1 MMHTAAMTDGDGF
14 ALSRDEPGGRAV
26 YYRVGHGGLEWS
38 HDPADFLT
46 GRDRPVPEPGT
57 LLALVHGLAPP
68 PDATPLPGVRRLALG
83 TRVRVE
89 AGGVTVSRRR
99 PVLPSGTTDLTW
111 AVAEVLRR
119 LPEGYGIAYSGGLSS
134 AFLAVAALS
143 AGHRPP
149 LLHADLGLPGRHHVP
164 PPVGNLTV
172 RHIPVDV
179 FELLDHHSVP
189 TGGLLPPLPDLE
201 FPRRLTARLAGAAP
215 GGPLVAGTLLEDL
228 VSAKLPEADRGPRD
242 WRLLTCEPFHLVGT
256 LPSLTEAAGLLE
268 QGVVRSAADGAGNG
282 TGAGAGTGPGAGAGT
297 VLGTTQD
304 AQPVDG
310 PPPPP
315 PLGRRDLPGMTP
327 KGRVA
332 LQTVQQASLSVWK
345 DHLDFLGTL
354 LGRADA
360 GMTERVPGDHEGL
373 VLPALDPGVLGAVAT
388 LPKDRLGRIAGG
400 VFRNHQPLVRAVAG
414 HRVRGLR
421 RASSSFGLRLAAAAY
436 LHRESDKIIA
446 ELERECA
453 LADLGLIDVA
463 VVTGLLREGPGRADH
478 ALPLLR
484 LLWIDRWL
492 LNSTHG

>member
-1 MMHTAAMTDGDGF
+1 MVNTAAVTDGDGF
-14 ALSRDEPGGRAV
+14 LLSRDEPGGPAV
-26 YYRVGHGGLEWS
+26 YYRVGAGGVEWS
-38 HDPADFLT
+38 HDATDFLA
-46 GRDRPVPEPGT
+46 GRERPVPEPGT

-83 TRVRVE
+83 TRVRVD

-99 PVLPSGTTDLTW
+99 PVLPTGTTDLTW
-111 AVAEVLRR
+111 AVAEVLRG
-119 LPEGYGIAYSGGLSS
+119 LPEGYAIAYSGGLSS

-143 AGHRPP
+143 AGHRPA
-149 LLHADLGLPGRHHVP
+149 LLHAALGGLPGKRQAP
-164 PPVGNLTV
+164 AIISDLTV

-179 FELLDHHSVP
+179 CELLDHHSVP
-189 TGGLLPPLPDLE
+189 AGGLMPPLPDLE
-201 FPRRLTARLAGAAP
+201 FPRRLTARLARAAG

-228 VSAKLPEADRGPRD
+228 VSARLPEADTGPRD

-256 LPSLTEAAGLLE
+256 LPSLSEAAALLE
-268 QGVVRSAADGAGNG
+268 QGVVHSAAGGAESRSAAGAG
-282 TGAGAGTGPGAGAGT
+282 
-297 VLGTTQD
+297 QD

-327 KGRVA
+327 AGRVA

-360 GMTERVPGDHEGL
+360 GMTERVPADHDGL
-373 VLPALDPGVLGAVAT
+373 VLPALHPGVLGAVAT
-388 LPKDRLGRIAGG
+388 LPADRLGRIAGG
-400 VFRNHQPLVRAVAG
+400 VFRNHQPLVRAVAR

-492 LNSTHG
+492 LKG

>member
-1 MMHTAAMTDGDGF
+1 MLNTAAVTDGDGF
-14 ALSRDEPGGRAV
+14 LLSRDEPGGPAV
-26 YYRVGHGGLEWS
+26 YYRVGQGGLEWS

-46 GRDRPVPEPGT
+46 GHERPVPEPGT

-83 TRVRVE
+83 TRVRVD

-99 PVLPSGTTDLTW
+99 PGLPAGTTDLTW
-111 AVAEVLRR
+111 AVAEVLRG
-119 LPEGYGIAYSGGLSS
+119 LTEGYAIAYSGGLSS

-149 LLHADLGLPGRHHVP
+149 LLHAALGLPGRRQAPAVIRDLTIHHV
-164 PPVGNLTV
+164 
-172 RHIPVDV
+172 PVDV

-189 TGGLLPPLPDLE
+189 TGGLMPPLPDLE
-201 FPRRLTARLAGAAP
+201 FPRRLTARLARAGG

-228 VSAKLPEADRGPRD
+228 VSAKLPEAETGPRD

-256 LPSLTEAAGLLE
+256 LPSLSEAASLLE
-268 QGVVRSAADGAGNG
+268 QGVVHSAADGAGS
-282 TGAGAGTGPGAGAGT
+282 GAGAGAGAGRD
-297 VLGTTQD
+297 TQD

-360 GMTERVPGDHEGL
+360 GMTERVPAGHDGL
-373 VLPALDPGVLGAVAT
+373 VLPALHPGVLGAVET
-388 LPKDRLGRIAGG
+388 LPADRLGRIAGG
-400 VFRNHQPLVRAVAG
+400 VFRNHQPLVRAVAR

-492 LNSTHG
+492 LNSTHD

>member
-1 MMHTAAMTDGDGF
+1 MLNTVAVTDGEWCP
-14 ALSRDEPGGRAV
+14 LSRDEPRGSAV
-26 YYRVGHGGLEWS
+26 YYRVRHGGLEWS

-46 GRDRPVPEPGT
+46 GGERPVPEPGT

-83 TRVRVE
+83 TRVRVG

-99 PVLPSGTTDLTW
+99 PVLPTGTTDLTW
-111 AVAEVLRR
+111 AVAEVLRG
-119 LPEGYGIAYSGGLSS
+119 LPEAYGPEGYGIAYSGGLSS

-143 AGHRPP
+143 AGHRPR
-149 LLHADLGLPGRHHVP
+149 LLHADLGLPGRRHVP
-164 PPVGNLTV
+164 PSVGDLTV

-189 TGGLLPPLPDLE
+189 TGGLMPPLPDLE
-201 FPRRLTARLAGAAP
+201 FPRRLTARLAGVAG

-228 VSAKLPEADRGPRD
+228 VSARLPEAGRGPRD

-256 LPSLTEAAGLLE
+256 LPSLSEATALLE
-268 QGVVRSAADGAGNG
+268 QGVVHNAADGAGNG
-282 TGAGAGTGPGAGAGT
+282 AGAGTGHGG
-297 VLGTTQD
+297 QD
-304 AQPVDG
+304 AQSVDG

-345 DHLDFLGTL
+345 DHLDFLGPL

-373 VLPALDPGVLGAVAT
+373 VLPALDPGVLGAVET
-388 LPKDRLGRIAGG
+388 LPTDRLGRIAGG

-421 RASSSFGLRLAAAAY
+421 RASSSFDLRLAAAAY

-446 ELERECA
+446 ELERACA

-463 VVTGLLREGPGRADH
+463 VVSGLLREGPGRADH

-484 LLWIDRWL
+484 LLWIDQWL
-492 LNSTHG
+492 LHSTPG

>member
-1 MMHTAAMTDGDGF
+1 MVNTAAVSDGDGF
-14 ALSRDEPGGRAV
+14 LLSRDEPGGPAV
-26 YYRVGHGGLEWS
+26 YYRVGAGGLEWS

-46 GRDRPVPEPGT
+46 GRERPVPEPGT

-83 TRVRVE
+83 TRVRVDS
-89 AGGVTVSRRR
+89 GGVTVSRRR
-99 PVLPSGTTDLTW
+99 PVLPVGTTDLTR
-111 AVAEVLRR
+111 AVAEVLRG
-119 LPEGYGIAYSGGLSS
+119 LPEGYAIAYSGGLSS

-143 AGHRPP
+143 AGHRPA
-149 LLHADLGLPGRHHVP
+149 LLHAALSLPGQRQAPALIDDLTTRHV
-164 PPVGNLTV
+164 
-172 RHIPVDV
+172 PVDV

-189 TGGLLPPLPDLE
+189 TGGLMPPLPDVE
-201 FPRRLTARLAGAAP
+201 FPRRLTARLARAAG

-256 LPSLTEAAGLLE
+256 LRSLSEAAGLLE
-268 QGVVRSAADGAGNG
+268 QGVVHDAASGAASGPAA
-282 TGAGAGTGPGAGAGT
+282 GAGAGAGQDA
-297 VLGTTQD
+297 QD
-304 AQPVDG
+304 AQPVGG

-327 KGRVA
+327 TGRVA

-360 GMTERVPGDHEGL
+360 GMTERVPADHDGL
-373 VLPALDPGVLGAVAT
+373 VLPALHPGVLGAVAT
-388 LPKDRLGRIAGG
+388 LPADRLGRIAGG
-400 VFRNHQPLVRAVAG
+400 VFRNHQPLVRVVAG

-492 LNSTHG
+492 LKG